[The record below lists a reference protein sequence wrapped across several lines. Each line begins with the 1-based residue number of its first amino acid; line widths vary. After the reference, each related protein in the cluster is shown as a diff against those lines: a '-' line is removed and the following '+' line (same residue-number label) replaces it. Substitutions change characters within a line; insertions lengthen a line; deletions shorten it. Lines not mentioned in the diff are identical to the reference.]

1 MAASPGRHLPSAR
14 NRVSA
19 GGTQRMGIVTS
30 ARIAVVCLAVVTAQS
45 TIVGRTARRRR
56 RRGPPVDYVSWTEP
70 ISNFARAQYLKA
82 TEADLWIT
90 GKMSPRAKQEFEAL
104 GWRLHEGTPTA
115 TAQ

>member
-1 MAASPGRHLPSAR
+1 
-14 NRVSA
+14 
-19 GGTQRMGIVTS
+19 MGIVTS
-30 ARIAVVCLAVVTAQS
+30 VRIAVVCLAVVTAQS
-45 TIVGRTARRRR
+45 TIVGRTAA
-56 RRGPPVDYVSWTEP
+56 GGVVVAAPVDYVSWTEP
-70 ISNFARAQYLKA
+70 ISNFAHAQHLKA